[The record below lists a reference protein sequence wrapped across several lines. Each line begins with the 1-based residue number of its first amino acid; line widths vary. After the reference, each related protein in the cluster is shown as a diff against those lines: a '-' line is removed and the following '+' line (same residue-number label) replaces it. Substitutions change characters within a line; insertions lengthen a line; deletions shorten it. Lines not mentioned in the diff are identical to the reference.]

1 MVADGEDRHNGTPP
15 VDISGGRG
23 PEFDGAL
30 KTSTL
35 TLPDQTNP
43 DPAQGGTLILRHRD
57 IIHMDDAT
65 VPAMRNNRN
74 CGVQTIR
81 CIGGEML
88 TRLKR
93 TVHYFAAAALAAG
106 FAASASAATF
116 SFDLTADYSSANNP
130 NGAWSFTVGGGGITE
145 VPLQST
151 TFLGFPAWEAKSG
164 AQSSAPIVFKLP
176 VPFQSFGANEV
187 IVKLPDFTDIGQN
200 GPLTNIVFTSPV
212 AGVAAISGSITHGG
226 GALPAGYRLFE
237 THTNAL
243 LDAGGIG
250 SGDPPHVFSASGV
263 NLSVNDL
270 VVLLLSP
277 VTLSPPSPFV
287 AIRLH
292 IDIETPDVV
301 QTPIPGALPLF
312 ATGLAVL
319 GFLARR
325 KRKAIAAA

>member
-1 MVADGEDRHNGTPP
+1 
-15 VDISGGRG
+15 
-23 PEFDGAL
+23 
-30 KTSTL
+30 
-35 TLPDQTNP
+35 
-43 DPAQGGTLILRHRD
+43 
-57 IIHMDDAT
+57 MDDAT

-74 CGVQTIR
+74 RGVETIR

-88 TRLKR
+88 TRLKT

-130 NGAWSFTVGGGGITE
+130 NGAWSFTVGPAGAGD

-151 TFLGFPAWEAKSG
+151 TFLGFPAWQAKVG
-164 AQSSAPIVFKLP
+164 ANFFAPIVFKPP
-176 VPFQSFGANEV
+176 VPVFSLGANEV
-187 IVKLPDFTDIGQN
+187 IVKLPDATDVGPN

-226 GALPAGYRLFE
+226 GPIAVAYSLFE
-237 THTNAL
+237 THTNAGL
-243 LDAGGIG
+243 GNGGIG
-250 SGDPPHVFSASGV
+250 GGDPPEIFSVSGV

-270 VVLLLSP
+270 VVLRLLP
-277 VTLSPPSPFV
+277 APTLSPPSPLLAV
-287 AIRLH
+287 RLH

-325 KRKAIAAA
+325 KRKTTVAA

>member
-1 MVADGEDRHNGTPP
+1 MAFPRPSESR
-15 VDISGGRG
+15 
-23 PEFDGAL
+23 A
-30 KTSTL
+30 
-35 TLPDQTNP
+35 
-43 DPAQGGTLILRHRD
+43 AD
-57 IIHMDDAT
+57 IIHMDDAS
-65 VPAMRNNRN
+65 VPAMSNNRN

-81 CIGGEML
+81 CIGGKML

-93 TVHYFAAAALAAG
+93 AVHYFAAAALAAG

-130 NGAWSFTVGGGGITE
+130 NGAWSFTVGGGGVPE

-151 TFLGFPAWEAKSG
+151 TIFGIPAWADKSG
-164 AQSSAPIVFKLP
+164 ADFFAPIVFKSP
-176 VPFQSFGANEV
+176 APFLSLGANEV
-187 IVKLPDFTDIGQN
+187 IVKLPDFSDVGFN

-226 GALPAGYRLFE
+226 AALPAAYRLFE

-270 VVLLLSP
+270 VVLLLSS
-277 VTLSPPSPFV
+277 V
-287 AIRLH
+287 
-292 IDIETPDVV
+292 D
-301 QTPIPGALPLF
+301 ALPKQS
-312 ATGLAVL
+312 VC
-319 GFLARR
+319 RNPPPY
-325 KRKAIAAA
+325 